1 MIKVRL
7 RDSDGTITAGGVE
20 LIARWEADQTATL
33 WVDLQ
38 GSADKEQIAI
48 LKGFGCHDLAITDAL
63 RDRHPPKI
71 ESFSEHLYILFR
83 GISSAE
89 DFLDIQHLQISV
101 FVGERYV
108 VTRHQKPSLSI
119 SHWIDAP
126 ELAAVMME
134 PMELA
139 IKILHYSC
147 GKYLSLLLDFEE
159 RLSEIEDV
167 LATGPSDEALKE
179 LTLYKTRL
187 MKLKRIFDYHQ
198 NMLERF
204 PVAEFKD
211 NSDMVHLHQ
220 DLFERCERLF
230 SLSAMY
236 YEICG
241 DLVEG
246 NLSLFSHQMNL
257 AMRVLTVITAIFV
270 PLSFIAGLYGM
281 NFEYMPEL
289 QHHTA
294 YFYVLGFMLAL
305 SVGLVSLFKWKKWL

>member
-1 MIKVRL
+1 MINVRL
-7 RDSDGTITAGGVE
+7 RDESGRVQAGGTE
-20 LIARWEADQTATL
+20 LIRLWEQQPASVL

-38 GSADKEQIAI
+38 GEADAEQIA
-48 LKGFGCHDLAITDAL
+48 LLRDFSCHELAITDAL
-63 RDRHPPKI
+63 RSRHPPKI
-71 ESFSEHLYILFR
+71 EEFDEHLFILFR
-83 GISSAE
+83 GISAAE
-89 DFLDIQHLQISV
+89 DFINIQHLQISL

-108 VTRHQKPSLSI
+108 LTRHLKPSLSI
-119 SHWIDAP
+119 NHWLDVD
-126 ELAAVMME
+126 ELGRVMVQ

-139 IKILHYSC
+139 IKILHFSC

-187 MKLKRIFDYHQ
+187 MKLRRIFDYHQ
-198 NMLERF
+198 NMIERLPLASFGDSDELEH
-204 PVAEFKD
+204 V
-211 NSDMVHLHQ
+211 HQ

-257 AMRVLTVITAIFV
+257 AMRVLTVITAVFV

-289 QHHTA
+289 KAHDG
-294 YFYVLGFMLAL
+294 YFMVLGFMLVL
-305 SVGLVSLFKWKKWL
+305 SICLVSLFRWKKWL